1 MITRR
6 DCLVALVAVTTS
18 MAAVAWAQSVGRPPM
33 RSTTYLWE
41 EVPAEATTSGE
52 KRNFF
57 RTQTVTLDQLSC
69 HVTTVDPGKAAHDP
83 HSHPEEELIIIKE
96 GTLESMQNGK
106 VTQVGP
112 GTIIFEG
119 SDERHGIRNVGE
131 TPATYYVIKW
141 WTPGMLEQT
150 AQ

>member
-6 DCLVALVAVTTS
+6 DCLVALTTAVTGV
-18 MAAVAWAQSVGRPPM
+18 AAVAWAQSDRRPPM
-33 RSTTYLWE
+33 RSATFVFDKIPVETT
-41 EVPAEATTSGE
+41 ASGE

-57 RTQTVTLDQLSC
+57 RAQTATLDQLSC
-69 HVTTVDPGKAAHDP
+69 HVTTVNPGQAAHDP
-83 HSHPEEELIIIKE
+83 HSHPEEEIIIVKE

-112 GTIIFEG
+112 GSIVFEG
-119 SDERHGIRNVGE
+119 SDELHGIRNIGE

-141 WTPGMLEQT
+141 WTPGMVE
-150 AQ
+150 AGEK